1 VPNKILTEKQELL
14 ISHLPDEIQ
23 TNFYLT
29 GGTALSLNRPAGS

>member
-1 VPNKILTEKQELL
+1 MPNKILTEKQELL

-29 GGTALSLNRPAGS
+29 GTSLNRPPGS